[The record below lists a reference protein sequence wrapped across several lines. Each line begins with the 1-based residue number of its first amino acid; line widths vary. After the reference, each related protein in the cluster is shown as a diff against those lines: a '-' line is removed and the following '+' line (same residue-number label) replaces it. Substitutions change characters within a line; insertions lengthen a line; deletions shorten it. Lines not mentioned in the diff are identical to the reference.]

1 MGQAASTPQGLFKKQ
16 FVEETTASQQNP
28 EDLLFQGCI
37 IIKVYRNLYLTGKWK
52 QMEGLKHETH

>member
-37 IIKVYRNLYLTGKWK
+37 IIKVYRNLYLTGK
-52 QMEGLKHETH
+52 